1 MDLSKRFSL
10 DHLVSG
16 SQSEAP
22 AESTSNSEVGSRAMQ
37 EAIRAYV
44 SPVLGI
50 LDVSPEKK
58 QRLFTLYDSVHG
70 YLPQS
75 EIDGFRDVVKWM
87 QGMNLVKIVETDAH
101 GNDVIQ
107 KS

>member
-1 MDLSKRFSL
+1 
-10 DHLVSG
+10 
-16 SQSEAP
+16 
-22 AESTSNSEVGSRAMQ
+22 MQ

>member
-1 MDLSKRFSL
+1 
-10 DHLVSG
+10 
-16 SQSEAP
+16 
-22 AESTSNSEVGSRAMQ
+22 MQ
-37 EAIRAYV
+37 EAIRAYT

-50 LDVSPEKK
+50 LDASPDKK
-58 QRLFTLYDSVHG
+58 QRIFTLYDAVRG

-75 EIDGFRDVVKWM
+75 EIDGFRNVVKWM

-101 GNDVIQ
+101 GNDLIQ